1 MKREGSASSRRT
13 SARVIDMT
21 RALEVNLVNVA
32 DNQRVDPGDR
42 IIEVHSPLVRGTA
55 MILTTVKD
63 GRLEVIVYDTA
74 GPVDVFIQGAKS

>member
-1 MKREGSASSRRT
+1 MKRP

-21 RALEVNLVNVA
+21 RTLQVNLVNVA
-32 DNQRVDPGDR
+32 DSQRVDPGDR
-42 IIEVHSPLVRGTA
+42 IIEIHSTRPQATA

-74 GPVDVFIQGAKS
+74 GPVDVFIQGRKS